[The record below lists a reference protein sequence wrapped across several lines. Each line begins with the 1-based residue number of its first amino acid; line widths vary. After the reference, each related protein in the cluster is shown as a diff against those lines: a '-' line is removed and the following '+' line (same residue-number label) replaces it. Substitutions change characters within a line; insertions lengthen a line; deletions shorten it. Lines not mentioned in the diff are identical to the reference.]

1 MRIDF
6 SVDRRILNIAVPSI
20 VSNVTVPL
28 LGLCDVAIMGHVGGA
43 AHIGAVTVGSMVFN
57 VMYWL
62 FAFLRMGTSGLTA
75 QARGARQLD
84 LTATLLRRSL
94 LVALTIALAVIVM
107 QVPLGMLAF
116 WLMRPTDD
124 VLHLATPYYY
134 ICIWGAPATLG
145 LYTLTGWFIGMQNT
159 RIPMMIA
166 IGQNVVNIVASLLLV
181 VVGGMGVKGVAVGT
195 LVAQWTA
202 FVAALWLLNRYYG
215 RLLRRHVSSLNE
227 LLKGLGGFFRVNS
240 FIFLRT
246 LCLVVVNLYF
256 TSAGASMG
264 ALVLAA
270 NALLMQLFM
279 LFSYVMDG
287 FAYAGEA
294 LAGRYYGARD
304 NAMLR
309 ATVRHLFGWGFC
321 VMLLFTAVYGVGGNT
336 ILSILT
342 TDEAVVHTALS
353 FYGWVLLVPL
363 LGMAAFVW
371 DGVCIGLTAT
381 RTMFMSVFLAAVVFF
396 SIVVAGGLRS
406 NHALWAAFDAYLA
419 VRSLFLSL
427 KWRFSRFFCCE

>member
-124 VLHLATPYYY
+124 VLRLATPYYY

-181 VVGGMGVKGVAVGT
+181 VVGGMGVKGVAMGT
-195 LVAQWTA
+195 IVAQWTA

-215 RLLRRHVSSLNE
+215 RLLRRYVSSLND

-294 LAGRYYGARD
+294 LALPMPAKPLP
-304 NAMLR
+304 A
-309 ATVRHLFGWGFC
+309 ATMVPATTPCCAPPSGISL
-321 VMLLFTAVYGVGGNT
+321 VG
-336 ILSILT
+336 
-342 TDEAVVHTALS
+342 
-353 FYGWVLLVPL
+353 
-363 LGMAAFVW
+363 AFV
-371 DGVCIGLTAT
+371 
-381 RTMFMSVFLAAVVFF
+381 
-396 SIVVAGGLRS
+396 
-406 NHALWAAFDAYLA
+406 
-419 VRSLFLSL
+419 
-427 KWRFSRFFCCE
+427 

>member
-159 RIPMMIA
+159 RTPMMIA

-181 VVGGMGVKGVAVGT
+181 VVGGMGVKGVAMGT
-195 LVAQWTA
+195 IVAQWTA

-215 RLLRRHVSSLNE
+215 RLLRRYVSSLND

-304 NAMLR
+304 NTMLR
-309 ATVRHLFGWGFC
+309 ATVRHLFGWGFG
-321 VMLLFTAVYGVGGNT
+321 VMLLFTVVYGVGGNT

-342 TDEAVVHTALS
+342 TDGAVVHTALS

-406 NHALWAAFDAYLA
+406 KHALWAAFDAYLA

-427 KWRFSRFFCCE
+427 KWRFARF